1 MIMNDNE
8 QYIQDR
14 SGTIIFIHFHSFS
27 VAIDHDQSLTFRIVQ
42 NWKLWMSEVV
52 HIAIPIVLNKL
63 KTKTE
68 NDLF

>member
-1 MIMNDNE
+1 MIMIDNDLLNDNE

-52 HIAIPIVLNKL
+52 YVGFKRY
-63 KTKTE
+63 
-68 NDLF
+68 